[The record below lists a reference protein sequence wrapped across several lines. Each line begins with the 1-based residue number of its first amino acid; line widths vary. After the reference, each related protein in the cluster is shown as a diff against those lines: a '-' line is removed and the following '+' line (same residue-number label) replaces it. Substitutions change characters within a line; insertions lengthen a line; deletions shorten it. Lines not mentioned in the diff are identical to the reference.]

1 MSTLQLE
8 AAPAARISSPL
19 GVVAELCRRMA
30 DSGVV
35 YCHWKS
41 NEHLRPATL
50 GETDLD
56 ILVDRESA
64 PRLPLLLAEAG
75 YKRML
80 APPERSYV
88 GIEDYLAL
96 DRATGKLVHLHLHYR
111 LILGEKFLKGYR
123 LPWEDRLLAGRQ
135 LDHELGI
142 YVSPPE
148 LELIVLVIR
157 ATLKLRRRERLGL
170 GGVGPLDADFFREF
184 RWLAARVDAFRLAA
198 EATELLGPR
207 AASSLATMLQT
218 PPDRAALSRFRSE
231 IAATTS
237 AWRTYSP
244 AQATRRRWIRE
255 ARARSAKLWSR
266 LLGKRPITRFSNPRG
281 GVIIAFLGADGSG
294 KSTVTGAID
303 KWLSWRAHVVRLY
316 FGFGDGPVSPLRRPL
331 QALKSQYARR
341 RSRTR
346 AAAAPTSTLPGMEQT
361 AQPSWSDAPKAVWR
375 ILWSWSVVR
384 EKQNRLGQ
392 AQAARNHGLV
402 VLGDRYPQAQ
412 IMGLGD
418 GPLLSQWERHPW
430 AWLRAAARRELEA
443 YREMEQVAPDLVIKL
458 NVTPEVSARRKQD
471 VSLDSLARRVDVVQ
485 RVQFPAGVRIAQVN
499 ADQPLEQV
507 LLEVKRAVWEA
518 L

>member
-1 MSTLQLE
+1 MSTIQLE
-8 AAPAARISSPL
+8 AVPAARTSSPL
-19 GVVAELCRRMA
+19 GVVTELCRRLA
-30 DSGVV
+30 DGGVV

-56 ILVDRESA
+56 ILVDREAASQ
-64 PRLPLLLAEAG
+64 LPLLLAEAG
-75 YKRML
+75 YKRMS
-80 APPERSYV
+80 APTERSYV

-135 LDHELGI
+135 LDQELGI

-148 LELIVLVIR
+148 LELLVLVVR
-157 ATLKLRRRERLGL
+157 AALKLRRRETFGF
-170 GGVGPLDADFFREF
+170 GGAGPLDADFFREF
-184 RWLAARVDAFRLAA
+184 RWLAARVDAPRLAA
-198 EATELLGPR
+198 EATELLGSRP
-207 AASSLATMLQT
+207 AASVAGMLQT
-218 PPDRAALSRFRSE
+218 PPDRATLARFRGE
-231 IAATTS
+231 IGPITDG
-237 AWRTYSP
+237 WRTYSP
-244 AQATRRRWIRE
+244 AAATRRRWSRE
-255 ARARSAKLWSR
+255 VRARSAKLWSR
-266 LLGKRPITRFSNPRG
+266 FLGKRAITRFSNPRG
-281 GVIIAFLGADGSG
+281 GAIIAFLGADGSG
-294 KSTVTGAID
+294 KSTVTGSID

-341 RSRTR
+341 RSRMGAVATPP
-346 AAAAPTSTLPGMEQT
+346 AAPASTEGI
-361 AQPSWSDAPKAVWR
+361 AYPSWRDAPKALWR

-384 EKQNRLGQ
+384 EKQARLRQ
-392 AQAARNHGLV
+392 AQAARNDGLV
-402 VLGDRYPQAQ
+402 VIGDRYPQAQ

-418 GPLLSQWERHPW
+418 GPLLSQWERHQW
-430 AWLRAAARRELEA
+430 TWLRAAARWELDA
-443 YREMEQVAPDLVIKL
+443 YRAMERIAPDLVVKL

-471 VSLDSLARRVDVVQ
+471 VSLDSLTRRADVVK
-485 RVQFPAGVRIAQVN
+485 RVQFPAGVRIVQVN

-507 LLEVKRAVWEA
+507 LLEVKRAIWEV

>member
-1 MSTLQLE
+1 MSPLQLE
-8 AAPAARISSPL
+8 AAPAARISPPL
-19 GVVAELCRRMA
+19 GVVTELCRCLE

-41 NEHLRPATL
+41 NEHLGPGTR

-64 PRLPLLLAEAG
+64 AQLPLLLSKAG
-75 YKRML
+75 YKQMS

-96 DRATGKLVHLHLHYR
+96 DHTTGKLVHLHLHYR
-111 LILGEKFLKGYR
+111 LVLGEKFLKGYR
-123 LPWEDRLLAGRQ
+123 LPWEGRLLARRQ

-142 YVSPPE
+142 YVTPPE
-148 LELIVLVIR
+148 LELIVLVVR
-157 ATLKLRRRERLGL
+157 AALKLRRRERFGF
-170 GGVGPLDADFFREF
+170 GGAGPLDADFFREF
-184 RWLAARVDAFRLAA
+184 RWLAARVDAGRLAS
-198 EATELLGPR
+198 EATELLGSR
-207 AASSLATMLQT
+207 AASSLARMLQT
-218 PPDRAALSRFRSE
+218 PPDRRALTRFRKE
-231 IAATTS
+231 VAPVTD
-237 AWRTYSP
+237 AWRTYP
-244 AQATRRRWIRE
+244 AAQAARRRWARE
-255 ARARSAKLWSR
+255 ARARTAKLWSR
-266 LLGKRPITRFSNPRG
+266 LAGKRPVTRFSNPRG

-303 KWLSWRAHVVRLY
+303 QWLSWRAHVVRLY

-331 QALKSQYARR
+331 QALKSHYARR
-341 RSRTR
+341 RARTGV
-346 AAAAPTSTLPGMEQT
+346 APAPSSAPAGTERT
-361 AQPSWSDAPKAVWR
+361 AQPVWSDVPRVIWR

-384 EKQNRLGQ
+384 EKQSRLRQ
-392 AQAARNHGLV
+392 AQAARNHGWV
-402 VLGDRYPQAQ
+402 VIGDRYPQAQ

-430 AWLRAAARRELEA
+430 AWLRGAARRELEA
-443 YREMEQVAPDLVIKL
+443 YRAMERITPDLVIKL

-471 VSLDSLARRVDVVQ
+471 VSLDSLARRVDVVK
-485 RVQFPAGVRIAQVN
+485 RVQFPAGVRIEQVN

-507 LLEVKRAVWEA
+507 LLQVKRAVWEV